1 MLTLI
6 LMVLAF
12 VLFLIAGA
20 TFLREPPA
28 SASWPWRYAFVALGL
43 ACWVLSEILR
53 NASALT
59 LR

>member
-1 MLTLI
+1 MLNLI

-20 TFLREPPA
+20 TFLREPPP

-43 ACWVLSEILR
+43 ACWVLAEILKVKP
-53 NASALT
+53 L
-59 LR
+59 